1 MHSDIPLDD
10 RIGQTY
16 YVGGSLWRYLY
27 NASIRRFA
35 LRRTVT
41 NVPIDLATELIAS
54 GEVLWNP
61 PSRFNQP
68 SAKDS
73 TDSIRQRVALLEAFR
88 QSPACVESSDWM
100 LRARIDAQL
109 VVLRQWL
116 NHRALPSGEEEN

>member
-27 NASIRRFA
+27 NASIHRFA

-54 GEVLWNP
+54 VSADPGGIAGMLLDRLRWLTGDAGAE
-61 PSRFNQP
+61 SR
-68 SAKDS
+68 
-73 TDSIRQRVALLEAFR
+73 
-88 QSPACVESSDWM
+88 
-100 LRARIDAQL
+100 LRAAAQAFAAPGL
-109 VVLRQWL
+109 TAHAHAAVAR
-116 NHRALPSGEEEN
+116 